1 MTFKNPPMLL
11 STMKPEAYET
21 LQKKHHLPA
30 FSEIDAFFE
39 ISALEEHPFP
49 LREMRRKIH
58 DIVGH
63 YTQVLEELLHPE
75 TSSTMHE
82 VASLNDADRED
93 ILMLYKELRKLER
106 KALEVSFSFD
116 EKEDVAYILHAFKI
130 WKGIVG
136 KLRSVAEKL
145 TKSWD
150 VDIPVDKDNGYFG

>member
-1 MTFKNPPMLL
+1 MTFKNPSMLL
-11 STMKPEAYET
+11 LGMNSETYEA

-30 FSEIDAFFE
+30 FTEIDAFFE
-39 ISALEEHPFP
+39 ISELEEPPFP

-130 WKGIVG
+130 WKGLVG
-136 KLRSVAEKL
+136 KLRSVAQKL
-145 TKSWD
+145 TQSWD